1 MTERSSGTAVP
12 VVESRIVLVDDDEA
26 LLRMVRR
33 LLENA
38 GYENVECWSDP
49 ARATEAITADVPDLV
64 VLDLQMP
71 GMSGFQVLDRLSAAR
86 SDRSYLPVI
95 VLTSDTSRE
104 TKKDVFDRGAND
116 FVAKPVSPSE
126 LRYRV
131 RNQLETRR
139 LQRVLER
146 TNERL
151 EEKVQ
156 ERTAELEAARIEL
169 LERLA
174 LAAEYRD
181 DDTGAHTRRVGE
193 MAYRIGRRLGLED
206 DELDTLRRA
215 APLHDVGK
223 IGISDQI
230 LLKPGPLTDEEY
242 QAMKRHTLIGEQILS
257 DSRFPVLETAAEIA
271 RSHHENWDGSG
282 YPDGLEGEAIPLS
295 ARIVSVADVF
305 DSLTH
310 ERVYKEAAPVPE
322 ALEEIRRLV
331 GTKFQPR
338 VAEAFFDAVAD
349 GGFPGTEGQ
358 AA

>member
-1 MTERSSGTAVP
+1 MTEPSSGVAGPLVD
-12 VVESRIVLVDDDEA
+12 SRIVLVDDDEA

-33 LLENA
+33 LLGNA
-38 GYENVECWSDP
+38 GYENVTCWSDP
-49 ARATEAITADVPDLV
+49 ARATEAIISDLPDLV

-71 GMSGFQVLDRLSAAR
+71 GMSGFEVLDRLSEAR
-86 SDRSYLPVI
+86 PNRTYLPVI

-104 TKKDVFDRGAND
+104 TKEDVFARGAND
-116 FVAKPVSPSE
+116 FVSKPVSPSE

-131 RNQLETRR
+131 RNQLKTRR
-139 LQRVLER
+139 LQRLLER
-146 TNERL
+146 SNERL

-156 ERTAELEAARIEL
+156 ERTADLEAARIEI

-193 MAYRIGRRLGLED
+193 MAYRLGRRLSLDEGELE
-206 DELDTLRRA
+206 TLRRA

-230 LLKPGPLTDEEY
+230 LLKPGSLTDEEY
-242 QAMKRHTLIGEQILS
+242 EAMKRHTLIGEQILS
-257 DSRFPVLETAAEIA
+257 GSRFPVLETAAEIA

-282 YPDGLEGEAIPLS
+282 YPDGLEGEAIPLN
-295 ARIVSVADVF
+295 ARIVAIADVF

-310 ERVYKEAAPVPE
+310 DRVYKDATPVEE
-322 ALEEIRRLV
+322 ALEEIRDLV

-338 VAEAFFDAVAD
+338 IAEAFFDAVGAGD
-349 GGFPGTEGQ
+349 FPDMGGE